1 MEVKTGRER
10 KGLGIEIGPYRLRFL
25 LPDLRKDSWNYVT
38 TVTQLHIF
46 EDFYLPLY
54 VERITG
60 EATVSYERPY
70 TREEKEQISREVEE
84 NYMKNL
90 MEKGVQII
98 ENNVKIQE
106 NGSSW
111 SVEGTVTVE
120 EQIGLTR
127 YITEVEETREP
138 DEHN

>member
-1 MEVKTGRER
+1 M
-10 KGLGIEIGPYRLRFL
+10 
-25 LPDLRKDSWNYVT
+25 
-38 TVTQLHIF
+38 
-46 EDFYLPLY
+46 
-54 VERITG
+54 
-60 EATVSYERPY
+60 VSYERPY

>member
-1 MEVKTGRER
+1 
-10 KGLGIEIGPYRLRFL
+10 
-25 LPDLRKDSWNYVT
+25 
-38 TVTQLHIF
+38 
-46 EDFYLPLY
+46 
-54 VERITG
+54 
-60 EATVSYERPY
+60 
-70 TREEKEQISREVEE
+70 
-84 NYMKNL
+84 MKNL